1 MLEIDG
7 AKGVLLQPMLS
18 GIELFAG
25 VKKEDK
31 FGHLIMFGLG
41 GIFIEVTK
49 DVRAVLTPVSET
61 EVLEEIK
68 KLKGY
73 SIIKGTRG
81 MDPIDE
87 EKFVDIIVR
96 LSSLVKVAPEIIEM
110 DINPL
115 LGNKNEVVAVDARIH
130 ISRS

>member
-1 MLEIDG
+1 
-7 AKGVLLQPMLS
+7 
-18 GIELFAG
+18 
-25 VKKEDK
+25 
-31 FGHLIMFGLG
+31 MFGLG